1 MKSTIYS
8 IKTLTFFFVAI
19 ILVTFACTPNNKN
32 TTPQEEKIV
41 TQEENIPTKIDVA
54 YDSLLAKR
62 LGGDEWGMKK
72 YVLAILKTGPNR
84 LTDEKEIQELQK
96 GHMDNIQR
104 LADEGKLVVAGP
116 FL

>member
-41 TQEENIPTKIDVA
+41 TQEENIPTKIIRIEIKFT
-54 YDSLLAKR
+54 SKEFLIEK
-62 LGGDEWGMKK
+62 
-72 YVLAILKTGPNR
+72 LAIFIIK
-84 LTDEKEIQELQK
+84 IS
-96 GHMDNIQR
+96 
-104 LADEGKLVVAGP
+104 
-116 FL
+116 